1 MKKLLSISVAVI
13 LVLCSFVIACADT
26 AVTVGEHNVR
36 AGDIVTYSVRINDL
50 SGKVFA
56 INANVLYDEELL
68 SLISG
73 GFEQEAFEFGSALS
87 GIMYNEALENR
98 FLFNCANGTG
108 YFPFDKDNLV
118 IRLSFLVNEP
128 TGNKTDAGLDFE
140 FLEIYNTD
148 TKSLVEGTDYTL
160 EKIVEINVYK
170 GNTETVDKSKGSV
183 NAPDKDDLQSSSA
196 ANGGVDA
203 QNSADGDNENSS
215 SVAVI
220 VISAIIVVFLIAIVV
235 VLLLGKK
242 KSSETE

>member
-1 MKKLLSISVAVI
+1 MKKILSITVAI
-13 LVLCSFVIACADT
+13 LLILSTFLSTYADT
-26 AVTVGEHNVR
+26 AVTVNGEHNVK

-73 GFEQEAFEFGSALS
+73 GFDHKAFEFGSALS
-87 GIMYNEALENR
+87 SVMFNEALENR
-98 FLFNCANGTG
+98 FLFNCANGAG
-108 YFPFDKDNLV
+108 YFPFDQDNLV

-128 TGNKTDAGLDFE
+128 TGNKTDAELDFE

-148 TKSLVEGTDYTL
+148 TKSLVEGTDFTL
-160 EKIVEINVYK
+160 EKTVEINVYE
-170 GNTETVDKSKGSV
+170 GDTETVDKSKGSV
-183 NAPDKDDLQSSSA
+183 NAPENNGEDASSA
-196 ANGGVDA
+196 TNGG
-203 QNSADGDNENSS
+203 ADIQDNEGGSS

-220 VISAIIVVFLIAIVV
+220 VISGIIVVFLIAIVA

-242 KSSETE
+242 KVSEDEDE